1 MPQIVLPFAH
11 PFKLETVSLLIIMKL
26 RAGMIITLRAANSHF
41 YAIGNSVNFAPRL
54 APHGISKG

>member
-11 PFKLETVSLLIIMKL
+11 SFELGAGILLIIMKL
-26 RAGMIITLRAANSHF
+26 RAGMIITQRAANSHF